1 MAQGIPIEQV
11 VAEGLCVG
19 CGACASVSN
28 SPFQMRMTEFG
39 LYEPRRR
46 TVVGESHAANR
57 EEEQSSER
65 AAVQVCPFSGASQN
79 EDEIS
84 ALLFPDLPYHPLIGR
99 WRDIRAAHV
108 TVDGFRAH
116 GSSGGMTSWFLSELF
131 RLGLIDAAIHVRADS
146 ERGSP
151 LFTYDVS
158 NSADEATSWQ
168 KSRYHVVE
176 MSQAINLV
184 RSTSLRYAFV
194 GLPCFVRSIRSLT
207 EIDQR
212 IQAGLVVTLALVCG
226 HLKSSR
232 YAEYLAWTQ
241 GIPPAGLEEMDFR
254 HKLRGRPADR
264 YAIQAVGRDGDG
276 NRVQRTRGVE
286 HIRWSDWG
294 IGLFKVPA
302 CDYCD
307 DVVGETADVSLG
319 DAWLPQFRPE
329 TEGKNLVITRSEL
342 AERIVSDGVSRG
354 EVASVRISPDD
365 AARSQESGIRHRRE
379 GLAVRLAERQ
389 RIGRFTPEKR
399 VLPDPEALG
408 TAFGARMLARE
419 VIAQQSH
426 LQYAEAC
433 MANDLTAFHRSMKE
447 PIHLYRKSSSTSI
460 LSSFLETLERRTP
473 YLIVRLAAR
482 VRSVV
487 RPDKRNG
494 TALTRQQPQ
503 RGSS

>member
-1 MAQGIPIEQV
+1 VHPVRQVLQGGLILPEISIEQV
-11 VAEGLCVG
+11 VEEGLCVG
-19 CGACASVSN
+19 CGACASVAN

-39 LYEPRRR
+39 LYEPQR
-46 TVVGESHAANR
+46 VAADGMSHVAGGR
-57 EEEQSSER
+57 DEQASER
-65 AAVQVCPFSGASQN
+65 AALQVCPFSGAGRN

-84 ALLFPDLPYHPLIGR
+84 AKRFPDLPHHPLIGR

-108 TVDGFRAH
+108 TVDGFRSR

-131 RLGLIDAAIHVRADS
+131 RLDLIDAAIHVRPQGP
-146 ERGSP
+146 EEGGP

-158 NSADEATSWQ
+158 SSADEAVAWQ

-207 EIDQR
+207 EVDLQ
-212 IQAGLVVTLALVCG
+212 IQAGLVITIALVCG

-241 GIPPAGLEEMDFR
+241 GIPPGALEEMDFR
-254 HKLRGRPADR
+254 HKQRGRPADR
-264 YAIQAVGRDGDG
+264 YGIQAVGRDREG
-276 NRVQRTRGVE
+276 NRVKRERTVD

-307 DVVGETADVSLG
+307 DVVGETADVSFG
-319 DAWLPQFRPE
+319 DAWLSQFRPE

-342 AERIVSDGVSRG
+342 AERIVSDGVSRH
-354 EVASVRISPDD
+354 EIDSVRLSPDD
-365 AARSQESGIRHRRE
+365 AARSQESGFRHRRE

-389 RIGRFTPEKR
+389 RTGRYTPPKR
-399 VLPDPEALG
+399 VVPDSEALG
-408 TAFGARMLARE
+408 TAFGTRILARE
-419 VIAQQSH
+419 IIAQQSH
-426 LQYAEAC
+426 SQYAEARR
-433 MANDLTAFHRSMKE
+433 ANDLSAFYRFMKG
-447 PIHLYRKSSSTSI
+447 PIRRYRGSSPKS
-460 LSSFLETLERRTP
+460 LALSFLETVERRTP
-473 YLIVRLAAR
+473 YLIVRLGSR
-482 VRSVV
+482 IRSVV
-487 RPDKRNG
+487 HLNR
-494 TALTRQQPQ
+494 
-503 RGSS
+503 